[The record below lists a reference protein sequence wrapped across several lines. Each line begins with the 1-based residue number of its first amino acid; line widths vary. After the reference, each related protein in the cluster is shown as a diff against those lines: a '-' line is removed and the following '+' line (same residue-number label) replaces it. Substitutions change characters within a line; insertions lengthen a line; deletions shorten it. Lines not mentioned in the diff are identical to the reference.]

1 MGIFLSRFL
10 PPVFPL
16 ELSAPLTVV
25 TMDGLTFFSPLVKI
39 LDKLF
44 LGWAFVLATLNVACR
59 NVVISYW
66 RKMEAT
72 VVPIVKKKKDCDKNI
87 GNSFQCEEKR
97 KIKKKLTRLGTRS
110 SFSLFFFFFLPLDY
124 FPHVTGRELMLN
136 SWRSLYMFCCLQD
149 RLATTFRV
157 GQKIK

>member
-59 NVVISYW
+59 NVVISY
-66 RKMEAT
+66 
-72 VVPIVKKKKDCDKNI
+72 
-87 GNSFQCEEKR
+87 
-97 KIKKKLTRLGTRS
+97 
-110 SFSLFFFFFLPLDY
+110 
-124 FPHVTGRELMLN
+124 
-136 SWRSLYMFCCLQD
+136 
-149 RLATTFRV
+149 
-157 GQKIK
+157 